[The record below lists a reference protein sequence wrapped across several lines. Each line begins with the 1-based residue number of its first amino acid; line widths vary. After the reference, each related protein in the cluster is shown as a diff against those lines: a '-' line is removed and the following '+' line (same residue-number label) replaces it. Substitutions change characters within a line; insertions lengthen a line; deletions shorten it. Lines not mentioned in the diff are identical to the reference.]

1 MNVKIFESGVVKT
14 FMMSFKVSRFYLI
27 SVFCYGQV
35 VSQESCFPKSLQ
47 KLLKEPFQ
55 DGIIGMR
62 NENILKPIKKT
73 IFEKLNLKARS
84 KFVNYWCAW

>member
-27 SVFCYGQV
+27 SVFRYCQV
-35 VSQESCFPKSLQ
+35 VSKESCFPKSLQ

-55 DGIIGMR
+55 DGVIGMR
-62 NENILKPIKKT
+62 NKNILKPIKKT
-73 IFEKLNLKARS
+73 IFEKLNS
-84 KFVNYWCAW
+84 